1 MIAPMTD
8 YQIAEVALSNVLPT
22 LPCERKLLEQA
33 NHTALPFMFGDGSI
47 HGPAAD
53 NAAVLV
59 EYPNDW
65 QGLAV
70 SINAGKL
77 SFWFFYVCDTFHERA
92 MACLGN
98 QPSLCAAIDAA
109 VQHVKSDLK
118 QWNGHRVPDL
128 IPNSTGIIRGSLST

>member
-8 YQIAEVALSNVLPT
+8 YQIAEVALSKVLAT

-70 SINAGKL
+70 SINAGN
-77 SFWFFYVCDTFHERA
+77 YRVI
-92 MACLGN
+92 
-98 QPSLCAAIDAA
+98 AASPGLESSH
-109 VQHVKSDLK
+109 Q
-118 QWNGHRVPDL
+118 
-128 IPNSTGIIRGSLST
+128 NSKAGTRSAPAP